1 MALSLFLSLL
11 FGSLG
16 AVYIVHGKRSTNVP
30 YLVSGVLL
38 AIYPYF
44 FDSAWA
50 IALVGIVLIAAPIAI
65 DRGLV

>member
-1 MALSLFLSLL
+1 MALFLSLL
-11 FGSLG
+11 FGSVG
-16 AVYIVHGKRSTNVP
+16 GVYIVHGKRSTNVP

-50 IALVGIVLIAAPIAI
+50 VALVGIVLIGAPIVI